1 MDRYIFVLLQHGIFR
16 AGKKTKK
23 ISNII
28 SKIPKGQIPSGG
40 KQVLD
45 NEALDLP
52 EDLPAT
58 TNTKAVQI
66 KYTMTVRHDTF
77 TSRQRSCRKV
87 MFSQTSVYSKEEGV
101 DTSHAS

>member
-1 MDRYIFVLLQHGIFR
+1 MFVLLQHGIFR

-40 KQVLD
+40 KQVWD

-52 EDLPAT
+52 KDLPAT
-58 TNTKAVQI
+58 TSTKAVQI
-66 KYTMTVRHDTF
+66 KYTMTVRA
-77 TSRQRSCRKV
+77 
-87 MFSQTSVYSKEEGV
+87 YSGQAKAGV
-101 DTSHAS
+101 KAENIKGLTTNIK